1 MLIAG
6 NVDGPTLER
15 LRNGRCPTWLIGLF
29 SLAILAGS
37 GISALGQDTDRLAPN
52 WPQRA
57 LGVSILSSFGLA
69 TPGTMATPL
78 SCTAGSVSLSR
89 KRASPAFL
97 Q

>member
-6 NVDGPTLER
+6 NVEGPMLER
-15 LRNGRCPTWLIGLF
+15 LRNGRCPTWLLGLF
-29 SLAILAGS
+29 SLAILSGS
-37 GISALGQDTDRLAPN
+37 GISALGQDTDTASAKLAAAGVGG
-52 WPQRA
+52 QYFIEFRA
-57 LGVSILSSFGLA
+57 RYA
-69 TPGTMATPL
+69 WDTPL